1 VTAPAASARAARFD
15 VEAVRGDFPIL
26 GRRIR
31 GKRLVYLDNAATSQK
46 PRSVIEATERY
57 YAEQNANIH
66 RAVHYLSEHASALYE
81 QAREKAAALLGIAD
95 ARQIVFVRG
104 ATEAINLVAGSWGR
118 ANLLPGDEV
127 LISAM
132 EHHANIV
139 PWQLICAERGAKLR
153 VLPMD
158 RRGELVLEAAEE
170 LIGPRTRMVAVTHV
184 SNSLGTINPV
194 REITRMAHAKGAV
207 VLIDGAQALPH
218 GPVDV
223 EDLGCDFYAVSGHKM
238 FGPTGA
244 GILYG
249 RAELLDAMPPYQGG
263 GDMIRSV
270 TFEKTTFAPIPG
282 KFEAGTPDIAGV
294 VGLGAAIDW
303 MRTVPWD
310 AVAVHEADLLAYAVE
325 QICDVPGVTLVGTAT
340 HKAPVVSFVME
351 GVHAH
356 DVGTIV
362 DQEGVAVRTGHH
374 CTQPVMDFFGVAATT
389 RASFALYNTREDVDA
404 LARALRKVRELF
416 GR

>member
-1 VTAPAASARAARFD
+1 MSGATAVAAARFD
-15 VEAVRGDFPIL
+15 VEAARRDFPIL
-26 GRRIR
+26 ARRIR

-66 RAVHYLSEHASALYE
+66 RAVHYLSEQASALYE
-81 QAREKAAALLGIAD
+81 QSRDKAAALLGVAD

-104 ATEAINLVAGSWGR
+104 ATEGINLVASSWGR
-118 ANLLPGDEV
+118 SRLLPGDEV
-127 LISAM
+127 VVSAM

-139 PWQLICAERGAKLR
+139 PWQLICEERGAKLR
-153 VLPMD
+153 VIPMD
-158 RRGELVLEAAEE
+158 RRGELRLEEAAR
-170 LIGPRTRMVAVTHV
+170 LIGPRTRMVSLVHV
-184 SNSLGTINPV
+184 SNSLGTVNPV
-194 REITRMAHAKGAV
+194 REITAMARAQGACI
-207 VLIDGAQALPH
+207 LLDGAQALPH

-223 EDLGCDFYAVSGHKM
+223 QGLGCDFYVASGHKM

-249 RAELLDAMPPYQGG
+249 RSELLEAMPPYQGG

-270 TFEKTTFAPIPG
+270 TFEKTTFAPVPG

-294 VGLGAAIDW
+294 VGLGAAIDYV
-303 MRTVPWD
+303 RALPWD
-310 AVAVHEADLLAYAVE
+310 AVARHEADLLAYTVE
-325 QICDVPGVTLVGTAT
+325 QICDISGVTLIGTAAV
-340 HKAPVVSFVME
+340 KAPVVSFVME

-374 CTQPVMDFFGVAATT
+374 CTQPVMDFFGVSATT
-389 RASFALYNTREDVDA
+389 RASLALYNTREDVDA
-404 LARALRKVRELF
+404 LVAALRKVREVF
-416 GR
+416 R

>member
-1 VTAPAASARAARFD
+1 MTAPAASARAARFD
-15 VEAVRGDFPIL
+15 VEAVRRDFPIL
-26 GRRIR
+26 ARRIR
-31 GKRLVYLDNAATSQK
+31 GKPLVYLDNAATSQK

-66 RAVHYLSEHASALYE
+66 RAVHYLSEQASALYE
-81 QAREKAAALLGIAD
+81 QAREKVAALLGVAD

-104 ATEAINLVAGSWGR
+104 ATEAINLVASSWGR

-139 PWQLICAERGAKLR
+139 PWQLICTERGAKLR

-158 RRGELVLEAAEE
+158 RRGELVIEAAEG

-207 VLIDGAQALPH
+207 VLVDGAQALPH

-249 RAELLDAMPPYQGG
+249 RAELLEAMPPYQGG

-270 TFEKTTFAPIPG
+270 TFEKTTFAPVPA

-310 AVAVHEADLLAYAVE
+310 AVAAHEADLLAYAVE
-325 QICDVPGVTLVGTAT
+325 QICDVPGVTVVGTAA
-340 HKAPVVSFVME
+340 HKAPVLSFVME

-356 DVGTIV
+356 DIGTIV

-374 CTQPVMDFFGVAATT
+374 CTQPVMEFFGVAATT

-404 LARALRKVRELF
+404 LARALRKVREVF
-416 GR
+416 G